1 MKQKSVKS
9 ALMHVQIANCVNQ
22 NINNTIM
29 SKKNTNSKKFKPV
42 YTVDITQ
49 CKDEHDVAL
58 AFALAKQNAGVPLSN
73 ANFEVICAT
82 AVDEFANY
90 LDELGY
96 IKKTNNHIEPIIN
109 TVCICNTEKP
119 KKQNIFKRFWNW
131 LKNAFNR

>member
-1 MKQKSVKS
+1 
-9 ALMHVQIANCVNQ
+9 
-22 NINNTIM
+22 M